1 MWYICYDK
9 ITGDVRRIIE
19 LSSQAKADAIQKYR
33 MSEALKEKPAV
44 KVIPEPSPE
53 SLPSKT
59 EKEITLDIL
68 GLTQSDLDNIK
79 KIKSIE
85 TEIASLK

>member
-9 ITGDVRRIIE
+9 ETGEVRRVIE

-33 MSEALKEKPAV
+33 MSEALKDKPDV
-44 KVIPEPSPE
+44 NVIPEPSQE
-53 SLPSKT
+53 VLPIKT
-59 EKEITLDIL
+59 EKEKVLEIL
-68 GLTQSDLDNIK
+68 GLTQTDIDNIK